1 MAQRALSHSWVTS
14 LPETLA
20 TDMLNQGTHY
30 SQFRSE
36 SISNCMTE
44 TAMQFCTN
52 NDLQQASAACFS
64 TFDVLSYKPINHTVS
79 RTPLFHVSN
88 GDLPSGFPLDVSGP
102 TKGTV
107 DSTSMLLNS
116 PLGDVTDA
124 SGTSD
129 FEGPQQQ
136 FSGFSLGFHRE
147 MQGNMGAEED
157 HEAGLRKNPDAAL
170 NNQWGTIQSMGFP
183 FSLPSNDAWKPNL
196 PWDSPPCPRLE
207 MSTNHST
214 DE

>member
-1 MAQRALSHSWVTS
+1 MAQRALSHSWVSS

-44 TAMQFCTN
+44 TVMQFCTN

-64 TFDVLSYKPINHTVS
+64 TFDVLS
-79 RTPLFHVSN
+79 N
-88 GDLPSGFPLDVSGP
+88 GHLPSGFPFSPLDVSGP

-107 DSTSMLLNS
+107 DSTSMILNS

-124 SGTSD
+124 SGTLD

-136 FSGFSLGFHRE
+136 FSGFSLGFHQE
-147 MQGNMGAEED
+147 MQGNMGAEKD